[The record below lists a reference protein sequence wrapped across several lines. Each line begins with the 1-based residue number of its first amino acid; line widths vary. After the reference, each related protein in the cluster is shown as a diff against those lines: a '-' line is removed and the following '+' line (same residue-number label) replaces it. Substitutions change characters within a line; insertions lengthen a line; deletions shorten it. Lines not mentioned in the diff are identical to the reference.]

1 MKIRLLLSAS
11 LLIGCAMN
19 LSAQTITAPT
29 GQSLIIANPVNIT
42 GGSVNIKAD
51 SAYKIGGKTIL
62 SIKGFQN
69 IFLGDSSGV
78 INSGTNNTFVG
89 KNAGAKNTSGASNM
103 FLGSF
108 AGYRNISGAANT
120 FIGVSAGEGNTT
132 GGNNLF
138 MGTAA
143 GAANGG
149 GNLNTFIG
157 VNAGRFNQNADGN
170 AFIGL
175 SAGYNNTSG
184 YYNTSIGTYA
194 GQGNTSGFFNTFIGA
209 GSGNNITTGSSNI
222 FIGFQ
227 AGTTAGTGNITNAVA
242 IGSNA
247 VVGVSNA
254 IVLGNNASVGIG
266 TSDPITNGAK
276 LVVVGAGSGANVLQ
290 LRNLPNK
297 TVTTGLKQLFADASG
312 NIVTFSSTTSQS
324 TNAVS
329 EGTSVIS
336 SDNWLLTKNG
346 FLKNNNPKG
355 IIIGEGI
362 ESLPSGYNLYVTEG
376 VLTEKV
382 KVALKNS
389 DEWADYVFDK
399 KYNRMT
405 LSQVEKY
412 IQQNKHLPNVPSAA
426 EMVENGNDL
435 HKTDIKL
442 LEKIEELTLYMI
454 ELKKENQQMKKAIKA
469 LTKRKR

>member
-19 LSAQTITAPT
+19 ISAQTITAPT

-62 SIKGFQN
+62 SIKGTSNVFLGEGTGLLNTGANN
-69 IFLGDSSGV
+69 IFIGKTAGTT
-78 INSGTNNTFVG
+78 NSVG
-89 KNAGAKNTSGASNM
+89 
-103 FLGSF
+103 F
-108 AGYRNISGAANT
+108 ANT
-120 FIGVSAGEGNTT
+120 FIGESAGYSNTS
-132 GGNNLF
+132 GNNNMFL
-138 MGTAA
+138 GTAA
-143 GAANGG
+143 GLVNSTGSA
-149 GNLNTFIG
+149 NTFIG
-157 VNAGRFNQNADGN
+157 VNAGRVNNSSGN
-170 AFIGL
+170 AFIGTA
-175 SAGYNNTSG
+175 SGVSNSTGSNNTGLGTLTGQSNTTGSQNTFVGFNSG
-184 YYNTSIGTYA
+184 ANLATGE
-194 GQGNTSGFFNTFIGA
+194 FNTFIGA
-209 GSGNNITTGSSNI
+209 LSGTTTG
-222 FIGFQ
+222 G
-227 AGTTAGTGNITNAVA
+227 AGIINATA

-346 FLKNNNPKG
+346 FLKNNSPKG